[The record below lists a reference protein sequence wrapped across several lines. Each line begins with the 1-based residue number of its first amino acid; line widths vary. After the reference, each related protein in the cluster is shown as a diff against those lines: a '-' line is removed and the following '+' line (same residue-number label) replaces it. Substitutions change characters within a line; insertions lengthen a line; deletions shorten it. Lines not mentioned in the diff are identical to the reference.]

1 MSPSRAPHPP
11 GTKPRV
17 ALCVALTALAV
28 GGLACK
34 GAVGEDPASTPGT
47 AGTGTAST
55 GQAGAT
61 GAAGT
66 GQSTTGGA
74 GSSAG
79 PLDIGFGPAARL
91 NQRQYNNTIKDLLGS
106 PLTPADTFPPDEQ
119 TLGFDTIAG
128 VLRVQP
134 EHVEKYVAAA
144 HSIVDEFL
152 ARPATDPYKAK
163 YLTCDY
169 KSAGAAC
176 QTTILKAFT
185 AKAWRRPVQD
195 AELAPYLT
203 LAAAQPTPEEG
214 LNAAMV
220 AVLSSTKFVY
230 RLEGD
235 PDANNTTPHRLT
247 GHELATRLSYFL
259 WSTMPDDALFAA
271 ADSGALTTDAGLDT
285 QIGRMLGVSARARA
299 LVDTFGAQ
307 WLEVNRMQS
316 VTPDGTLFAA
326 FTPAIRQAMMDE
338 TKEFVWDFLSSDR
351 PVSQMLTADFTYVNA
366 TLAQLYG
373 LPAPTGTGTQKVMT
387 TGTKRGGLLTQGS
400 YLAGT
405 SNPTRTSPVK
415 RGLYVLDRL
424 LCSAPPPPP
433 ATVNLNIDQG
443 SGLENLPLRARL
455 AEHQKQGSSC
465 AACHVTMDAIGL
477 GMENYDAIGRYRTND
492 EYGPIDPAGV
502 LPGPNGTKR
511 PFAGVT
517 EMAQALSME
526 ARLVPCLIQKLLTF
540 GVGREFGTKQGPLR
554 DSVAA
559 NAGTGTLRAAIAAVI
574 KSDVFRSRRAATLA
588 EVNAK

>member
-1 MSPSRAPHPP
+1 MPPSRVPHPLR
-11 GTKPRV
+11 TPRL
-17 ALCVALTALAV
+17 ALCVALTL

-34 GAVGEDPASTPGT
+34 GAIGDDPAGNPGA
-47 AGTGTAST
+47 AGTGTVST

-61 GAAGT
+61 GSAGT
-66 GQSTTGGA
+66 SGTTGAA

-119 TLGFDTIAG
+119 TLGFDVIAG

-134 EHVEKYVAAA
+134 EHVEKYIAAA
-144 HSIVDEFL
+144 HLIVDEFL

-169 KSAGAAC
+169 KTAGAAC

-195 AELAPYLT
+195 AELTPYLT

-214 LNAAMV
+214 LNAALV
-220 AVLSSTKFVY
+220 AVLSSTKFVF

-235 PDANNTTPHRLT
+235 PDPNNTTPHRLT

-271 ADSGALTTDAGLDT
+271 ADSGALLTDAGLDT
-285 QIGRMLGVSARARA
+285 QIGRMLGVTARARA

-316 VTPDGTLFAA
+316 VTPDGTMFAA
-326 FTPAIRQAMMDE
+326 FTPAVRQAMMDE

-351 PVSQMLTADFTYVNA
+351 PVGQMLTADFTYVNA

-373 LPAPTGTGTQKVMT
+373 LPAT
-387 TGTKRGGLLTQGS
+387 TGTALQKVTTGGTTKRAGLLTQGS

-424 LCSAPPPPP
+424 LCAAPPPPP

-465 AACHVTMDAIGL
+465 IACHVTMDAIGL

-492 EYGPIDPAGV
+492 EFGAIDPAGV
-502 LPGPNGTKR
+502 LPGPNSTKI

-517 EMAQALSME
+517 EMAQALSMD
-526 ARLVPCLIQKLLTF
+526 ARLVPCLVQKLMTF

-554 DSVAA
+554 DAVAA
-559 NAGTGTLRAAIAAVI
+559 NAGSGTLRAAIAAVI